1 MTPTTMLT
9 PPPRMLSP
17 GAIADLLGV
26 SRRTV
31 YRWIAARELQAA
43 RTSGTHGKLLIARAD
58 LERFL
63 EARRV

>member
-9 PPPRMLSP
+9 PTSRMLSP
-17 GAIADLLGV
+17 AAIADLLGV

-43 RTSGTHGKLLIARAD
+43 RTSGATGKLLIRRDD
-58 LERFL
+58 LDMFL

>member
-1 MTPTTMLT
+1 MT

-31 YRWIAARELQAA
+31 YRWVASRELPAA
-43 RTSGTHGKLLIARAD
+43 RTSGTHGNLLIARVD

-63 EARRV
+63 EARRI

>member
-1 MTPTTMLT
+1 MTPITMLT

-31 YRWIAARELQAA
+31 YRWIASRELPAA
-43 RTSGTHGKLLIARAD
+43 RTSGTHGRLLIRRAD
-58 LERFL
+58 LEAFL
-63 EARRV
+63 EARQV